1 MSIFVATLTRSSD
14 YEGVMADE
22 DEILEVIVPVED
34 YEVTKTNILKQIWNQ
49 ITAGVGVW
57 GTFRPI
63 IAITLSLIP
72 FLYLGQHFN
81 RKHQRGSDYFF
92 LQIPLSFTLILWVIL
107 YFWSI
112 FDAWRDASV
121 IVARSGN

>member
-22 DEILEVIVPVED
+22 DEILEVFVPVED
-34 YEVTKTNILKQIWNQ
+34 YEGTKTNVLKQIWNL

-63 IAITLSLIP
+63 IAITFSLIP

-92 LQIPLSFTLILWVIL
+92 LQIPLSFTLILWVLL

-121 IVARSGN
+121 IVSRSGN